1 VSNDE
6 PAPTTTRMA
15 AYRALHAVTTRVHG
29 SLDLG
34 ETLDAVARGVV
45 EVTGF
50 AVAAINLRLPTGDFQ
65 VVSVVGDDLARE
77 ALLGTIASEQAW
89 RAMLADGVRW
99 DDLLFL
105 PHRDGPDERYDV
117 QSYTP
122 DREPSGDEQ
131 SWHPAD
137 ALLAPLTAPSGE
149 LVGVLSVD
157 VPLDGRLPDR
167 EQCEMLSLFADHAA
181 IAIEHARVHAMM
193 RQSREALRYSATHDP
208 LTGLANRALLMD
220 RAGALAA
227 VPGSRLAVVMLD
239 LDRFKM
245 VNDTFGHPAGD
256 EILQEMSARMRS
268 SVGED
273 VVVARM
279 GGDEFAIALGG
290 QDAHEAVRV
299 LVARLR
305 VALTEPVHGVFG
317 THQVGVSIGVAV
329 AQTPTQLAPL
339 LASADAEM
347 YRWKQHR
354 ALDLP
359 DRRRASGLG

>member
-1 VSNDE
+1 MSNHQ
-6 PAPTTTRMA
+6 PAPTTTRTA
-15 AYRALHAVTTRVHG
+15 AYRALHAVTKRVHG

-34 ETLDAVARGVV
+34 KTLDAVARGVV

-50 AVAAINLRLPTGDFQ
+50 AVAAINLRLPSGEFQ

-77 ALLGTIASEQAW
+77 ALLGAVASEQAW
-89 RAMLADGVRW
+89 QTMLADAVKW

-105 PHRDGPDERYDV
+105 PHHNGPERYDV
-117 QSYTP
+117 QSFIP
-122 DREPSGDEQ
+122 AQVPGRGERA
-131 SWHPAD
+131 WHPAD
-137 ALLAPLTAPSGE
+137 ALLAPLTAPSGD

-208 LTGLANRALLMD
+208 LTGLANRALLME

-227 VPGSRLAVVMLD
+227 APSSRLAVVMLD
-239 LDRFKM
+239 LDRFKKI
-245 VNDTFGHPAGD
+245 NDTYGHPAGD
-256 EILQEMSARMRS
+256 ETLQEMSARMRS
-268 SVGED
+268 CVGD
-273 VVVARM
+273 DGVVARM

-290 QDAHEAVRV
+290 PDAHDAVRV

-305 VALTEPVHGVFG
+305 VSLTEPVHGVFG
-317 THQVGVSIGVAV
+317 THHVGVSIGVAV
-329 AQTPTQLAPL
+329 AQTPAQLAPL

-347 YRWKQHR
+347 YRWKQQR

-359 DRRRASGLG
+359 DRRRARGLG